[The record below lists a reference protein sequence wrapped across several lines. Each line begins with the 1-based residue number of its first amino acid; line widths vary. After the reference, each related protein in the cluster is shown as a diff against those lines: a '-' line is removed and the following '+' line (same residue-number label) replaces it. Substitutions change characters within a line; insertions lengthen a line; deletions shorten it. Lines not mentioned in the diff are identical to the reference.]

1 MSDDTTTFLNAEIQI
16 KSVSYNVSLSV
27 TSESKNE
34 RLCLELRNSNT
45 VDTWTG
51 TFESTCKL

>member
-1 MSDDTTTFLNAEIQI
+1 MSDEKFLNAEIQI